1 MQDIVLVIKFFISP
15 YIRLSV
21 RPSCSWTCVTSGD
34 SSGCRLIRVAFL
46 SACLLNAGTGR
57 PLYDSMRLENMPET
71 LPRSNLTDSLL
82 ESTKASTD
90 INQNNQN
97 DPKASDCTMCDVDG
111 PEEVSKPLHG
121 KLVNVS
127 CQLEMKSLWDEFD
140 ELGTEMI
147 VTKAGR

>member
-1 MQDIVLVIKFFISP
+1 M
-15 YIRLSV
+15 
-21 RPSCSWTCVTSGD
+21 
-34 SSGCRLIRVAFL
+34 
-46 SACLLNAGTGR
+46 NAGTGR
-57 PLYDSMRLENMPET
+57 PLYDTMRLDNLPET

-82 ESTKASTD
+82 ESTKSGTD

-97 DPKASDCTMCDVDG
+97 EPKASDCNMCDIDG
-111 PEEVSKPLHG
+111 DEGNKPLHA
-121 KLVNVS
+121 KLANVS